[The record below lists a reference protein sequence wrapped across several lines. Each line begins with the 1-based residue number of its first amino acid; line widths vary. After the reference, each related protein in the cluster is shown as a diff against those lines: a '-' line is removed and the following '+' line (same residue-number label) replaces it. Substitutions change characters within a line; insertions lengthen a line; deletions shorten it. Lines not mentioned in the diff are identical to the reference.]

1 MGKDMTQQA
10 AGDAGGKFF
19 SAVEWWVGGVSG
31 ARVRLAVGVKTTFLK
46 SLFQSVQIGILVDRI
61 EDTWGLKQIVYKQL

>member
-1 MGKDMTQQA
+1 M
-10 AGDAGGKFF
+10 
-19 SAVEWWVGGVSG
+19 GGVSG

-46 SLFQSVQIGILVDRI
+46 SLFQSVQTGILVDRI